1 MQKHSLIIFKSKLA
15 KIVAILDKKID
26 IETIDGKKIKLPPKN
41 VDLLFTAEKNF
52 ELEDVKIIDIPD
64 LEMTWELLQEQDSTD
79 LTELSEFLFEAE
91 GLNQAYTIWTLV
103 DAGEYFSFNED
114 LGINIHSLELKDQII
129 KDRLEKQQK
138 EQELNDFL
146 ARLKQ
151 KTYLDKDEKFIK
163 EIVNLALLKSQN
175 CRFFKGLGIEESENG
190 AYKLL
195 LDIGYWDELTNPYLY
210 RHGAEL
216 ESNPAEFSY
225 NVESDNDRVDLTH
238 LVAYAI
244 DDEGSNDPDDA
255 ISWDTEKSMMWVHV
269 ADPSS
274 SIEFDSDVDIEAR
287 VRGSNL

>member
-41 VDLLFTAEKNF
+41 VDLLFTAEKDF

-114 LGINIHSLELKDQII
+114 FGINIHSLELQDQII
-129 KDRLEKQQK
+129 KDRFEKQQK

-146 ARLKQ
+146 ARLK
-151 KTYLDKDEKFIK
+151 
-163 EIVNLALLKSQN
+163 
-175 CRFFKGLGIEESENG
+175 
-190 AYKLL
+190 
-195 LDIGYWDELTNPYLY
+195 
-210 RHGAEL
+210 
-216 ESNPAEFSY
+216 
-225 NVESDNDRVDLTH
+225 
-238 LVAYAI
+238 
-244 DDEGSNDPDDA
+244 
-255 ISWDTEKSMMWVHV
+255 
-269 ADPSS
+269 
-274 SIEFDSDVDIEAR
+274 
-287 VRGSNL
+287 